1 MTDTTSI
8 IERIAFLD
16 AMSAQL
22 SLISTDE
29 KIFYVLLVIGCIGFG
44 VSIILG
50 LACSKKTLGVRTG
63 ILSVSIA
70 MGSAFIPADIER
82 LTQASRIAAAVS
94 GLPPSVILMQ
104 INETGD
110 VSDKYIGVAV
120 AASLFN
126 IVRTQINEE
135 KYTLERELAS
145 TQFVQSGELE
155 RLKKELLEKALKAK
169 ATNTAS
175 PSQLAIIAQSN

>member
-1 MTDTTSI
+1 MDTASI

-29 KIFYVLLVIGCIGFG
+29 KIFYLLLAVGCIGVFA
-44 VSIILG
+44 STILG

-70 MGSAFIPADIER
+70 MGGLFFPADNER

-110 VSDKYIGVAV
+110 VSDKYIGVAI

-126 IVRTQINEE
+126 IVRTQINKE
-135 KYTLERELAS
+135 KYTLERELAT
-145 TQFVQSGELE
+145 TQFIQSGELE

-169 ATNTAS
+169 TANTATTG
-175 PSQLAIIAQSN
+175 QLALIAQSN

>member
-1 MTDTTSI
+1 MDTASI

-29 KIFYVLLVIGCIGFG
+29 KIFYLFLAVGFIGVFASSILVH
-44 VSIILG
+44 
-50 LACSKKTLGVRTG
+50 ACSKKTLGVRIG
-63 ILSVSIA
+63 ILSASIA
-70 MGSAFIPADIER
+70 TGGFFFPADNER
-82 LTQASRIAAAVS
+82 VTQAARIAAAVS

-104 INETGD
+104 INETED
-110 VSDKYIGVAV
+110 VSDKYIGVSV
-120 AASLFN
+120 AAPLFN

-169 ATNTAS
+169 AANTAT
-175 PSQLAIIAQSN
+175 PGQLAIIAQSN